1 MTTGRQRALL
11 YARKSMKTDSTEE
24 QSASVTD
31 QLERCRA
38 YAVEHGW
45 DIVGEHADDGRSG
58 LLDRDR
64 RPGLN
69 AALKS
74 LEGGHADVLVTLW
87 TSRLSREERQRA
99 EILEILDLLKV
110 EWHAVADGGLIDR
123 STYAGYITYGVHTI
137 FDVAYSKR
145 IGENWIRT
153 HQRRLD
159 AGLPKTTSPRFG
171 YLYDADT
178 KKHVV
183 QPDAA
188 AAVKDLYRR
197 YTRGE
202 GFTPLVAWLNSEGW
216 TVAGSG
222 GPWTVRTLSRFMD
235 SGFAAGLI
243 SREADLRDLRGAHE
257 PLLSEPEWLAYRAER
272 DARRSMARKS
282 SGASARWWLAGLVKC
297 AHCGSALYID
307 SFTRVGSS
315 ALCTGH
321 RGNPAS
327 CPGVTILRAY
337 VENAVGLWLGGH
349 LDQLDALTEVES
361 GSAANEAAIAY
372 QAAVAVRDKVV
383 DGLADLEVAKALG
396 DMQPVVY
403 QRARQ
408 KLDGRLAVAEQA
420 VKAAAAA
427 LATPEVDAAAVRRG
441 LESGWTA
448 DETAALRGVLA
459 RVEVGQDDLTIYPAS
474 GDPVVR
480 SRASLKPGCNVSG
493 CDRVH
498 YTRGLCKSHVML
510 ARNIGGEDL
519 LNVLSARA
527 EESIVTVDAV
537 HALFAN

>member
-1 MTTGRQRALL
+1 
-11 YARKSMKTDSTEE
+11 
-24 QSASVTD
+24 
-31 QLERCRA
+31 
-38 YAVEHGW
+38 
-45 DIVGEHADDGRSG
+45 
-58 LLDRDR
+58 
-64 RPGLN
+64 
-69 AALKS
+69 
-74 LEGGHADVLVTLW
+74 
-87 TSRLSREERQRA
+87 
-99 EILEILDLLKV
+99 
-110 EWHAVADGGLIDR
+110 
-123 STYAGYITYGVHTI
+123 
-137 FDVAYSKR
+137 
-145 IGENWIRT
+145 
-153 HQRRLD
+153 
-159 AGLPKTTSPRFG
+159 
-171 YLYDADT
+171 
-178 KKHVV
+178 
-183 QPDAA
+183 
-188 AAVKDLYRR
+188 
-197 YTRGE
+197 
-202 GFTPLVAWLNSEGW
+202 
-216 TVAGSG
+216 
-222 GPWTVRTLSRFMD
+222 
-235 SGFAAGLI
+235 
-243 SREADLRDLRGAHE
+243 
-257 PLLSEPEWLAYRAER
+257 
-272 DARRSMARKS
+272 MARKS